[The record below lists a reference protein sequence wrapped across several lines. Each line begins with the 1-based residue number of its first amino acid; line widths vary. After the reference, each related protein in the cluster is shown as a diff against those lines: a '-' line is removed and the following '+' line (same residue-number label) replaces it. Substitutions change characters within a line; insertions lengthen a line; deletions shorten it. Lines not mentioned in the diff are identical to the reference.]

1 MDGFEQNL
9 HIADSAFEG
18 MRHDADRALQKLL
31 KNMVEKE
38 SLEGS
43 VTIKIDISLTQ
54 EYIANTDPDIEGETR
69 RVLSPAFTHKVGSM
83 MQIKDEAKGG
93 INYEGMEMV
102 WDDELKEFVVKPIA
116 NTTQRTIFDADFQ
129 CVNDPDGE
137 CGEGGEQPALEGR
150 RIAALPGPIIG
161 ESDESDEG
169 VDGEVP
175 GGDTEAPEESDDEVE
190 DMSDSFAGM
199 NPPEENITPDD
210 LPFGGSCEEDDYGY
224 EEPGE
229 EF

>member
-1 MDGFEQNL
+1 MEGYEQNL

-18 MRHDADRALQKLL
+18 MRHDADRVLQKLL

-54 EYIANTDPDIEGETR
+54 EFIENTDPDVEGETR
-69 RVLSPAFTHKVGSM
+69 KVLTPAFTHKVGSM

-116 NTTQRTIFDADFQ
+116 NTTQRTIFDTDFQ
-129 CVNDPDGE
+129 CVNDPENGKHQSDD
-137 CGEGGEQPALEGR
+137 QKAIEGR
-150 RIAALPGPIIG
+150 NVAALPWPSEDEG
-161 ESDESDEG
+161 EEDSDEDVENAA
-169 VDGEVP
+169 
-175 GGDTEAPEESDDEVE
+175 GGDTEGSADISNEFEDDSIPFSD
-190 DMSDSFAGM
+190 
-199 NPPEENITPDD
+199 
-210 LPFGGSCEEDDYGY
+210 DDYGY
-224 EEPGE
+224 DDLDD
-229 EF
+229 F

>member
-1 MDGFEQNL
+1 MEGFEQNL

-18 MRHDADRALQKLL
+18 MRHDADRVLQKLL

-43 VTIKIDISLTQ
+43 ITIKIDVSLTQ
-54 EYIANTDPDIEGETR
+54 EFIQNTDPNIEGETR
-69 RVLSPAFTHKVGSM
+69 KVLSPAFTHKVGSM

-102 WDDELKEFVVKPIA
+102 WDEELKEFVVKPIA
-116 NTTQRTIFDADFQ
+116 NTTQRSIFDADFR
-129 CVNDPDGE
+129 CVNDPEGGD
-137 CGEGGEQPALEGR
+137 GEGGEEQPALEGR
-150 RIAALPGPIIG
+150 RIAALPGPITG
-161 ESDESDEG
+161 EGEESQEEVAGDAPCGDAEDEG
-169 VDGEVP
+169 
-175 GGDTEAPEESDDEVE
+175 DDAE
-190 DMSDSFAGM
+190 DMSDAFEGM
-199 NPPEENITPDD
+199 NPPEDINPEDM
-210 LPFGGSCEEDDYGY
+210 PFAGGYEEDGYGY

>member
-1 MDGFEQNL
+1 MEGFEQNL

-18 MRHDADRALQKLL
+18 MRHDTDRVLQKLL

-43 VTIKIDISLTQ
+43 VTIKIDVSLTQ
-54 EYIANTDPDIEGETR
+54 EFIQNTDPDIEGETR
-69 RVLSPAFTHKVGSM
+69 KVLSPAFTHKVGSM

-102 WDDELKEFVVKPIA
+102 WDDELKEYVVKPIA

-129 CVNDPDGE
+129 CVNDPEGE
-137 CGEGGEQPALEGR
+137 CGEGGEQTALEGR
-150 RIAALPGPIIG
+150 RIAALPGPAAG
-161 ESDESDEG
+161 EGEESEEG
-169 VDGEVP
+169 VVEEAP
-175 GGDTEAPEESDDEVE
+175 GGDTEVDEEAE
-190 DMSDSFAGM
+190 DMSDAFAGM
-199 NPPEENITPDD
+199 NPPEEDIAPED
-210 LPFGGSCEEDDYGY
+210 LPFGGNYEDDEYGY

-229 EF
+229 EY

>member
-1 MDGFEQNL
+1 MEGFEQNL
-9 HIADSAFEG
+9 HIADGAFEG
-18 MRHDADRALQKLL
+18 MRNDADRVLQKLL

-43 VTIKIDISLTQ
+43 VTIKIDVSLTQ
-54 EYIANTDPDIEGETR
+54 EFIQNTDPDIEGETR
-69 RVLSPAFTHKVGSM
+69 KVLHPAFTHKVGSM

-129 CVNDPDGE
+129 CVNDPEGE

-150 RIAALPGPIIG
+150 RIAALPGPATG
-161 ESDESDEG
+161 EGEESEEG
-169 VDGEVP
+169 LVEEAP
-175 GGDTEAPEESDDEVE
+175 GGDTEAVEEAE
-190 DMSDSFAGM
+190 DMSDAFEGM
-199 NPPEENITPDD
+199 NPPEEDIAPED
-210 LPFGGSCEEDDYGY
+210 LPFAGGDDEEDGYGY

-229 EF
+229 EL

>member
-1 MDGFEQNL
+1 MEGFEQNL

-18 MRHDADRALQKLL
+18 MRHDADRVLQKLL

-54 EYIANTDPDIEGETR
+54 EFIQNTDPDIEGETR
-69 RVLSPAFTHKVGSM
+69 KVLSPAFTHKVGSM

-129 CVNDPDGE
+129 CVNDP
-137 CGEGGEQPALEGR
+137 EGDCEEGEQAALEGR
-150 RIAALPGPIIG
+150 RIAALPGPSIG
-161 ESDESDEG
+161 EGEESEEEVAEDE
-169 VDGEVP
+169 P
-175 GGDTEAPEESDDEVE
+175 CGDTEVIEEAEDISDAFD
-190 DMSDSFAGM
+190 GM
-199 NPPEENITPDD
+199 NPPEEDIAPDE
-210 LPFGGSCEEDDYGY
+210 LPFGGNYEDDGYGY

>member
-18 MRHDADRALQKLL
+18 MRRDADRVLQKLL

-43 VTIKIDISLTQ
+43 VTIKIDVSLTQ
-54 EYIANTDPDIEGETR
+54 EFIQNTDPDIEGETR
-69 RVLSPAFTHKVGSM
+69 KVLSPAFTHKVGSM

-116 NTTQRTIFDADFQ
+116 NTTQRTIFDAGFQ
-129 CVNDPDGE
+129 CVNDPEGD

-150 RIAALPGPIIG
+150 RIAALPGPTAG
-161 ESDESDEG
+161 E
-169 VDGEVP
+169 GEEPEEEVVEEAS
-175 GGDTEAPEESDDEVE
+175 GGDTEVVEEAE
-190 DMSDSFAGM
+190 DMSDAFAGM
-199 NPPEENITPDD
+199 NPPEEDVAPEDI
-210 LPFGGSCEEDDYGY
+210 PFAGGDEDDEYGY

-229 EF
+229 EY

>member
-1 MDGFEQNL
+1 MEGFEQNL

-18 MRHDADRALQKLL
+18 MRHDADRVLQKLL

-43 VTIKIDISLTQ
+43 VTIKIDVSLTQ
-54 EYIANTDPDIEGETR
+54 EFIQNTDPDIEGETR
-69 RVLSPAFTHKVGSM
+69 KVLSPAFTHKVGSM

-129 CVNDPDGE
+129 CVNDPEGE
-137 CGEGGEQPALEGR
+137 SGEEGEQPALEGR
-150 RIAALPGPIIG
+150 RIAALPGPIVG
-161 ESDESDEG
+161 EGEESEEG
-169 VDGEVP
+169 VVEEAP
-175 GGDTEAPEESDDEVE
+175 GGDAEAPEEPGDEAE
-190 DMSDSFAGM
+190 DMSDTFVGM
-199 NPPEENITPDD
+199 NPPEEDIAPED
-210 LPFGGSCEEDDYGY
+210 LPFGGSDEDDDYGY

-229 EF
+229 EY